1 MLQYQVGAPKLKLL
15 CQKYGV
21 PYTQENVFI
30 RLKKTVD
37 IMIGRTTMRAFPTEY
52 EPIRDKTAK
61 VTWFSTNG
69 AIDEE
74 HKK

>member
-1 MLQYQVGAPKLKLL
+1 MKTE
-15 CQKYGV
+15 QK
-21 PYTQENVFI
+21 E
-30 RLKKTVD
+30 R
-37 IMIGRTTMRAFPTEY
+37 IGRTTMRAFPTEY